1 MAFEYPS
8 HSTTATSSSA
18 SGNAKKR
25 KTRSDSSSPFPRVRN
40 PRNSHRP
47 KNSPFA
53 DFGSYMVDK
62 NKKLR
67 EQFDSAA
74 STSSIQDSGDGKKG
88 IFHGVSI
95 FVDGFTVPSSQEL
108 KAYMLKHG
116 GRFENYFSTHTVT
129 HIICSHLP
137 DSKMRNFRAFSRGL
151 PVVKPAWV
159 LDCVAAN
166 KLLSWV
172 PYQLHELVNK
182 TTKQQKLSAFFSHKG
197 ILSLKNVET
206 PVKQNLKAD
215 AECLLSK
222 DEGPRDTVLSVE
234 DQVSECR
241 EQGSDDNDK
250 TCEEKSSEAKFTD
263 LEDEHSVVR
272 ASDSSLHTP
281 SYMDNSSCID
291 HKNRKEASDIKCAR
305 ASNQSH
311 STLMDPNFVENY
323 FRNSRL
329 HFIGTWRNRYR
340 KRFSNMLS
348 EVKGSKANINSGMQK
363 PAIIHMDMDCFFVS
377 VIVRNY
383 PELIDKPVA
392 VCHSDNPKGTAEIS
406 SANYPARDYGVRA
419 GMFVRDAKAR
429 CPHLV
434 IVPYDFEA
442 YEEVA
447 DQFYTILHNHCNKV
461 QALSCDEAFLDVTE
475 RGNDNPEQIAS
486 MIRKEIAET
495 TRCTASSGIAEN
507 LLLARLATRS
517 AKPNGQCFI
526 PSEKVDDYLYGLPV
540 MALPGIGHALGEKL
554 KSRQVETCGQ
564 LRMVSKEALHMDFGT
579 KIGDMLWNYCR
590 GIDDRMV
597 EVVQETKSIGADVN
611 WGVRFDDITDCQNFL
626 MNLCKEVSLRLQGC
640 GMQGRTITLKV
651 KKRKK
656 GAEEPIKFM
665 GCGDCETM
673 SRSMTIPVPTDNIVP
688 LQRITKQ
695 IFASLHIDVK
705 EIRGIGLQIS
715 KLESVD
721 IRRQGHEENTLES
734 WLTSSSEKVKAQ
746 HKKNLLVSETIYWR
760 RLPKDMSS
768 EVSSADAEPQPKCI
782 NCGNQQACEHSKSIY
797 IKETGSCPSD
807 VNQCS
812 TRSHENRTSALPP
825 LCHLDIDVIK
835 SLPQEIISEMNDM
848 YKGELCLFME
858 KCEEKDGR
866 GDAHLSAKSPAEN
879 DTISASSY
887 QQVGCDTS
895 ENMTVGPSDSGKLD
909 SSARNK
915 GKQPLCYP
923 AVCMSNLANESK
935 AFNPEAKE
943 FTTEMSM
950 ARTSCKVQSAYAS
963 CSKSDDLLIRAPTL
977 IDLMPSS
984 LTQADASVL
993 EQLPEDLKV
1002 DIIES
1007 LPAHRAVNSVG
1018 NAPHGFVGAF
1028 PNSVE
1033 VQNSEYP
1040 ESHLWSGSP
1049 PKWVEMFQTSNCLIL
1064 NIIAEMYTKSRA
1076 NGLLSS
1082 IFQSIF
1088 SFLPST
1094 SESWSE
1100 EWDEALSSLCE
1111 LLKQYV
1117 NLKIESDIEELYN
1130 CFCVLKRCCSM
1141 SNLLLEVY
1149 NNVLPLLQASVSENY
1164 GGTLKL

>member
-1 MAFEYPS
+1 MAFESPS
-8 HSTTATSSSA
+8 HTAASSSSSA

-25 KTRSDSSSPFPRVRN
+25 KTMSDSSGPFPRVRN
-40 PRNSHRP
+40 PRNSLRP

-53 DFGSYMVDK
+53 DFGSYMVEK

-74 STSSIQDSGDGKKG
+74 STSSLQDSGDGKKG

-159 LDCVAAN
+159 MDCVAAN

-172 PYQLHELVNK
+172 PYQLEELVNK
-182 TTKQQKLSAFFSHKG
+182 TSKQQKLSSFFSHKG
-197 ILSLKNVET
+197 ILSLKNAET
-206 PVKQNLKAD
+206 PVNQNVKFD
-215 AECLLSK
+215 AEGSLSK
-222 DEGPRDTVLSVE
+222 DEGPKDTVLSAE

-241 EQGSDDNDK
+241 TLGSNVHDK
-250 TCEEKSSEAKFTD
+250 TCEEISTEAKFTD
-263 LEDEHSVVR
+263 LEDEHSVVQ
-272 ASDSSLHTP
+272 ASDTSVHRP
-281 SYMDNSSCID
+281 SYMDSSSCMYS
-291 HKNRKEASDIKCAR
+291 KNCKEASDIKCAR

-311 STLMDPNFVENY
+311 STLTDPNFVENY

-348 EVKGSKANINSGMQK
+348 EVKGGKANINSDMQK
-363 PAIIHMDMDCFFVS
+363 HAIIHIDMDCFFVS
-377 VIVRNY
+377 VIIRNY

-447 DQFYTILHNHCNKV
+447 DQFYSILHKHCNKV

-475 RGNDNPEQIAS
+475 CGNNNPEQIAS
-486 MIRKEIAET
+486 MIRMEIAGT
-495 TRCTASSGIAEN
+495 TRCTASAGIAEN

-526 PSEKVDDYLYGLPV
+526 PSEKVDDYLNGLPV
-540 MALPGIGHALGEKL
+540 KALPGIGHALEEKL
-554 KSRQVETCGQ
+554 KSRQVQTCGQ
-564 LRMVSKEALHMDFGT
+564 LRMVSKEALHKDFGT

-590 GIDDRMV
+590 GIDNRMV
-597 EVVQETKSIGADVN
+597 EVVQETKSIGAEVN
-611 WGVRFDDITDCQNFL
+611 WGVRFDGFTDCENFL

-640 GMQGRTITLKV
+640 GVQGRAITVKV
-651 KKRKK
+651 RKRKK
-656 GAEEPIKFM
+656 GAEEPLKFM

-673 SRSMTIPVPTDNIVP
+673 SRSMTIPVPTDNVVS

-695 IFASLHIDVK
+695 IFASFHIDVK

-721 IRRQGHEENTLES
+721 ISRQGHEENTLES
-734 WLTSSSEKVKAQ
+734 WLTSSSEKIKTQCKRIPSSVKQ
-746 HKKNLLVSETIYWR
+746 DTGEVLV
-760 RLPKDMSS
+760 
-768 EVSSADAEPQPKCI
+768 ADAECQSKCR
-782 NCGNQQACEHSKSIY
+782 NYEHSKSIY
-797 IKETGSCPSD
+797 TNGTRSCPSEI
-807 VNQCS
+807 NLGS
-812 TRSHENRTSALPP
+812 SRSHENRTSTLPP
-825 LCHLDIDVIK
+825 LCYLDIDVVK

-848 YKGELCLFME
+848 YKGELCAFLE
-858 KCEEKDGR
+858 KHEEDGR
-866 GDAHLSAKSPAEN
+866 GNAHLSTKSTAEEN
-879 DTISASSY
+879 DTISAASY
-887 QQVGCDTS
+887 QRVNCDTS
-895 ENMTVGPSDSGKLD
+895 RDMTVGHSDPVKLN
-909 SSARNK
+909 SSARNE

-923 AVCMSNLANESK
+923 AVSMSNLAFESK
-935 AFNPEAKE
+935 VLNPEANE
-943 FTTEMSM
+943 FTAGSM
-950 ARTSCKVQSAYAS
+950 TRTPCKVQSAHAS
-963 CSKSDDLLIRAPTL
+963 CSRSDDLQMRTTNL
-977 IDLMPSS
+977 IDLMPNS

-993 EQLPEDLKV
+993 EQLPEDLKA

-1018 NAPHGFVGAF
+1018 NDPIGFVRAF
-1028 PNSVE
+1028 PNNVG
-1033 VQNSEYP
+1033 VQNLEYP
-1040 ESHLWSGSP
+1040 KTHLWLESP
-1049 PKWVEMFQTSNCLIL
+1049 PKWVVMFQTSNCLIL
-1064 NIIAEMYTKSRA
+1064 NIIAELYTKSRA

-1082 IFQSIF
+1082 TFQSMF
-1088 SFLPST
+1088 SFLPLT
-1094 SESWSE
+1094 SESCSE
-1100 EWDEALSSLCE
+1100 EWDETLSSLCE
-1111 LLKQYV
+1111 LLTQYV

-1130 CFCVLKRCCSM
+1130 CFCFLKRCSSM

-1149 NNVLPLLQASVSENY
+1149 SNVLPLLQASVSENY
-1164 GGTLKL
+1164 GGILKL

>member
-1 MAFEYPS
+1 MAFESPS
-8 HSTTATSSSA
+8 HTAASSSSSA

-25 KTRSDSSSPFPRVRN
+25 KTMSDSSGPFPRVRN
-40 PRNSHRP
+40 PRNSLRP

-53 DFGSYMVDK
+53 DFGSYMVEK

-74 STSSIQDSGDGKKG
+74 STSSLQDSGDGKKG

-159 LDCVAAN
+159 MDCVAAN

-172 PYQLHELVNK
+172 PYQLEELVNK
-182 TTKQQKLSAFFSHKG
+182 TSKQQKLSSFFSHKG
-197 ILSLKNVET
+197 ILSLKNAET
-206 PVKQNLKAD
+206 PVNQNVKFD
-215 AECLLSK
+215 AEGSLSK
-222 DEGPRDTVLSVE
+222 DEGPKDTVLSAE

-241 EQGSDDNDK
+241 TLGSNVHDK
-250 TCEEKSSEAKFTD
+250 TCEEISTEAKFTD
-263 LEDEHSVVR
+263 LEDEHSVVQ
-272 ASDSSLHTP
+272 ASDTSVHRP
-281 SYMDNSSCID
+281 SYMDSSSCMYS
-291 HKNRKEASDIKCAR
+291 KNCKEASDIKCAR

-311 STLMDPNFVENY
+311 STLTDPNFVENY

-348 EVKGSKANINSGMQK
+348 EVKGGKANINSDMQK
-363 PAIIHMDMDCFFVS
+363 HAIIHIDMDCFFVS
-377 VIVRNY
+377 VIIRNY

-447 DQFYTILHNHCNKV
+447 DQFYSILHKHCNKV

-475 RGNDNPEQIAS
+475 CGNNNPEQIAS
-486 MIRKEIAET
+486 MIRMEIAGT
-495 TRCTASSGIAEN
+495 TRCTASAGIAEN

-526 PSEKVDDYLYGLPV
+526 PSEKVDDYLNGLPV
-540 MALPGIGHALGEKL
+540 KALPGIGHALEEKL
-554 KSRQVETCGQ
+554 KSRQVQTCGQ
-564 LRMVSKEALHMDFGT
+564 LRMVSKEALHKDFGT

-590 GIDDRMV
+590 GIDNRMV
-597 EVVQETKSIGADVN
+597 EVVQETKSIGAEVN
-611 WGVRFDDITDCQNFL
+611 WGVRFDGFTDCENFL

-640 GMQGRTITLKV
+640 GVQGRAITVKV
-651 KKRKK
+651 RKRKK
-656 GAEEPIKFM
+656 GAEEPLKFM

-673 SRSMTIPVPTDNIVP
+673 SRSMTIPVPTDNVVS

-695 IFASLHIDVK
+695 IFASFHIDVK

-721 IRRQGHEENTLES
+721 ISRQGHEENTLES
-734 WLTSSSEKVKAQ
+734 WLTSSSEKIKTQCKRIPSSVKQ
-746 HKKNLLVSETIYWR
+746 DTGEVLV
-760 RLPKDMSS
+760 
-768 EVSSADAEPQPKCI
+768 ADAECQSKCR
-782 NCGNQQACEHSKSIY
+782 NYEHSKSIY
-797 IKETGSCPSD
+797 TNGTRSCPSEI
-807 VNQCS
+807 NLGS
-812 TRSHENRTSALPP
+812 SRSHENRTSTLPP
-825 LCHLDIDVIK
+825 LCYLDIDVVK

-848 YKGELCLFME
+848 YKGELCAFLE
-858 KCEEKDGR
+858 KHEEDGR
-866 GDAHLSAKSPAEN
+866 GNAHLSTKSTAEEN
-879 DTISASSY
+879 DTISAASY
-887 QQVGCDTS
+887 QRVNCDTS
-895 ENMTVGPSDSGKLD
+895 RDMTVGHSDPVKLN
-909 SSARNK
+909 SSARNE

-923 AVCMSNLANESK
+923 AVSMSNLAFESK
-935 AFNPEAKE
+935 VLNPEANE
-943 FTTEMSM
+943 FTAGKSM
-950 ARTSCKVQSAYAS
+950 TRTPCKVQSAHAS
-963 CSKSDDLLIRAPTL
+963 CSRSDDLQMRTTNL
-977 IDLMPSS
+977 IDLMPNS

-993 EQLPEDLKV
+993 EQLPEDLKA

-1018 NAPHGFVGAF
+1018 NDPIGFVRAF
-1028 PNSVE
+1028 PNNVG
-1033 VQNSEYP
+1033 VQNLEYP
-1040 ESHLWSGSP
+1040 KTHLWLESP
-1049 PKWVEMFQTSNCLIL
+1049 PKWVVMFQTSNCLIL
-1064 NIIAEMYTKSRA
+1064 NIIAELYTKSRA

-1082 IFQSIF
+1082 TFQSMF
-1088 SFLPST
+1088 SFLPLT
-1094 SESWSE
+1094 SESCSE
-1100 EWDEALSSLCE
+1100 EWDETLSSLCE
-1111 LLKQYV
+1111 LLTQYV

-1130 CFCVLKRCCSM
+1130 CFCFLKRCSSM

-1149 NNVLPLLQASVSENY
+1149 SNVLPLLQA
-1164 GGTLKL
+1164 